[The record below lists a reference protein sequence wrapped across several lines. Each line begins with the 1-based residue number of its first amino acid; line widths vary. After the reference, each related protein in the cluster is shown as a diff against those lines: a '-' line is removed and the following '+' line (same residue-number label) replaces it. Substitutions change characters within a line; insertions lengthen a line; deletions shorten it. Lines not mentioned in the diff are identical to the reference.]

1 MSAKGG
7 LPIAELA
14 LTVYRVVV
22 ILLPLPFL
30 IVIQLITE

>member
-7 LPIAELA
+7 LPIAKLA

-22 ILLPLPFL
+22 I
-30 IVIQLITE
+30 IASAISNRYSTNH